1 MIHKQYLV
9 TFNIDNNK
17 CWKSGITAKWDVYNR
32 FRTEIERRIISNFK
46 IHKSSWFK
54 TYEEAYESEQKLF
67 DEICVCVLC
76 FVFVFV

>member
-32 FRTEIERRIISNFK
+32 FRTEIKKGIISNFK

-54 TYEEAYESEQKLF
+54 TSGSIHPMYWKF
-67 DEICVCVLC
+67 I
-76 FVFVFV
+76 FVI